1 MPAQRDI
8 KRRIVSVRNTRK
20 ITKAMEM
27 VAAARLRRAQQRIE
41 SARPYALNMMEFIAG
56 LVRYLQVDVGS
67 YPLLKEHEKVRRVAV
82 VALTADRGM
91 CGAFNSNIVRR
102 ALDRVH
108 AYQAQGIETDLIVA
122 GRKGIGTLRF
132 QGYKPLATY
141 MDITDRSAFL
151 DAQAIAH
158 RVADLYVTEKVD
170 RVHLVFNRFKSAM
183 EQFITDQVILP
194 IQEELVPEYTPQGAA
209 AHMDF
214 LYRTLAGGD
223 PGRPYPHVSGDNDLS
238 GAARRH
244 GERARGA
251 NDGDAQCLGR
261 RRRDDRRADPGDEPG
276 AAGLHH
282 PGDPGSG
289 GRCRCPVRMHEWRT
303 PKAMNKGKIVEIIG
317 PVIDVAVPR

>member
-41 SARPYALNMMEFIAG
+41 AARPYALNMMEFIAG

-67 YPLLKEHEKVRRVAV
+67 YPLLKEHDKVRRVAV

-108 AYQAQGIETDLIVA
+108 EYQAQGIETDLIVA

-214 LYRTLAGGD
+214 LYEPSPEEILEDLIPTYLEITIYRALLEGMASEHGARMTAMRNASDAADEMIDELTLAMNRVRQASITQEILEVVAGAD
-223 PGRPYPHVSGDNDLS
+223 ALS
-238 GAARRH
+238 G
-244 GERARGA
+244 
-251 NDGDAQCLGR
+251 
-261 RRRDDRRADPGDEPG
+261 
-276 AAGLHH
+276 
-282 PGDPGSG
+282 
-289 GRCRCPVRMHEWRT
+289 
-303 PKAMNKGKIVEIIG
+303 
-317 PVIDVAVPR
+317 

>member
-41 SARPYALNMMEFIAG
+41 AARPYALNMMEFIAG

-102 ALDRVH
+102 ALDRVR
-108 AYQAQGIETDLIVA
+108 AYKAQGIETDLVIA

-214 LYRTLAGGD
+214 LYEPSPEEILEDLIPTYLEITIYRALLEGMASEHGARMTAMRNASDAADEMIDELTLAMNRVRQASITQEILEVVAGAD
-223 PGRPYPHVSGDNDLS
+223 ALS
-238 GAARRH
+238 G
-244 GERARGA
+244 
-251 NDGDAQCLGR
+251 
-261 RRRDDRRADPGDEPG
+261 
-276 AAGLHH
+276 
-282 PGDPGSG
+282 
-289 GRCRCPVRMHEWRT
+289 
-303 PKAMNKGKIVEIIG
+303 
-317 PVIDVAVPR
+317 

>member
-41 SARPYALNMMEFIAG
+41 AARPYALNMMEFIAG

-67 YPLLKEHEKVRRVAV
+67 YPLLKEHDKVRRVAV

-108 AYQAQGIETDLIVA
+108 EYQAQGIETDLIVA

-214 LYRTLAGGD
+214 LYEPSPEEILADLIPTYLEITIFRALLEGMASEHGARMTAMRNASDAADEMIDELTLAMNRVRQASITQEILEVVAGAD
-223 PGRPYPHVSGDNDLS
+223 ALS
-238 GAARRH
+238 G
-244 GERARGA
+244 
-251 NDGDAQCLGR
+251 
-261 RRRDDRRADPGDEPG
+261 
-276 AAGLHH
+276 
-282 PGDPGSG
+282 
-289 GRCRCPVRMHEWRT
+289 
-303 PKAMNKGKIVEIIG
+303 
-317 PVIDVAVPR
+317 

>member
-41 SARPYALNMMEFIAG
+41 AARPYALNMMEFIAG

-67 YPLLKEHEKVRRVAV
+67 YPLLKEHDKVRRVAV

-108 AYQAQGIETDLIVA
+108 EYQAQGIETDLIVA

-214 LYRTLAGGD
+214 LYEPSPEEILADLIPKYLEITIFRALLEGMASEHGARMTAMRNASDAADEMIDELTLAMNRVRQASITQEILEVVAGAD
-223 PGRPYPHVSGDNDLS
+223 ALS
-238 GAARRH
+238 G
-244 GERARGA
+244 
-251 NDGDAQCLGR
+251 
-261 RRRDDRRADPGDEPG
+261 
-276 AAGLHH
+276 
-282 PGDPGSG
+282 
-289 GRCRCPVRMHEWRT
+289 
-303 PKAMNKGKIVEIIG
+303 
-317 PVIDVAVPR
+317 

>member
-67 YPLLKEHEKVRRVAV
+67 YPLLKEHGKVRRVAV

-108 AYQAQGIETDLIVA
+108 EYQAQGIDTDLIVA

-214 LYRTLAGGD
+214 LYEPSPEEILADLIPTYLEITIYRALLEGMASEHGARMTAMRNASDAADEMIDELTLAMNRVRQASITQEILEVVAGAD
-223 PGRPYPHVSGDNDLS
+223 ALS
-238 GAARRH
+238 G
-244 GERARGA
+244 
-251 NDGDAQCLGR
+251 
-261 RRRDDRRADPGDEPG
+261 
-276 AAGLHH
+276 
-282 PGDPGSG
+282 
-289 GRCRCPVRMHEWRT
+289 
-303 PKAMNKGKIVEIIG
+303 
-317 PVIDVAVPR
+317 

>member
-41 SARPYALNMMEFIAG
+41 AARPYALNMMEFIAG

-108 AYQAQGIETDLIVA
+108 EYQAQGIETDLIVA

-158 RVADLYVTEKVD
+158 RVADLYVAEKVD

-214 LYRTLAGGD
+214 LYEPSPEEILADLIPTYLEITIYRALLEGMASEHGARMTAMRNASDAADEMIDELTLAMN
-223 PGRPYPHVSGDNDLS
+223 RVRQASITQEILEVV
-238 GAARRH
+238 A
-244 GERARGA
+244 GA
-251 NDGDAQCLGR
+251 NALG
-261 RRRDDRRADPGDEPG
+261 
-276 AAGLHH
+276 
-282 PGDPGSG
+282 
-289 GRCRCPVRMHEWRT
+289 
-303 PKAMNKGKIVEIIG
+303 
-317 PVIDVAVPR
+317 